1 MATRII
7 TTFTDDIDGTD
18 GAETVEFA
26 LDGVGYQI
34 DLSDKNSQKLRE
46 ILGTYIQ
53 AGTRVGRIGTAQH
66 RPRSTQPQVETVR
79 SSREENQAIREWA
92 TGNGMQLA
100 ERGRIPMHIVEAY
113 HDRNNALSVVKAVKK
128 AAGGKSLSF
137 KRTAPVSA

>member
-7 TTFTDDIDGTD
+7 TTFTDDIDGSD

-66 RPRSTQPQVETVR
+66 RPRSTQPQVESVR

-128 AAGGKSLSF
+128 ASGAKAVAL
-137 KRTAPVSA
+137 KHKVSA